1 MGAWGDVLHFSM
13 GAWGRT
19 VKSNGDFAMNTT
31 DSPNQ
36 FHTLPGTGYVREGH
50 PADDIERAK
59 RYVAEAREAVER
71 QERLVEIS
79 QKFGQDTRLDEVL
92 LQLFRRS
99 LANCKDSLA
108 AIMAGGNLS
117 DHKENPNDG

>member
-1 MGAWGDVLHFSM
+1 
-13 GAWGRT
+13 
-19 VKSNGDFAMNTT
+19 MNTMNG
-31 DSPNQ
+31 PYQ
-36 FHTLPGTGYVREGH
+36 FHTLLGTGYVRESH
-50 PADDIERAK
+50 LADDIERAQ

-71 QERLVEIS
+71 QERLVERS

-99 LANCKDSLA
+99 SSLA

-117 DHKENPNDG
+117 DHKDNPNVHDG